1 VHFYLRTQACFCIKG
16 AAFDGGPVTTL
27 VGNANGA
34 DRASWAWKQG
44 YSCKKAVAGARPP
57 PSGAYYLLSHY
68 KRSAREGALRRQLWK

>member
-1 VHFYLRTQACFCIKG
+1 MHFYLRTQACFCING

-44 YSCKKAVAGARPP
+44 YSWKTAVAGALPP
-57 PSGAYYLLSHY
+57 RSGALYLLSHI
-68 KRSAREGALRRQLWK
+68 KRSAREGALRRLLWK